1 MFGFVPLAFDA
12 LKQIAAKTD
21 GEFFEARTDDDLAG
35 VYERIDALETSE
47 RQDPRYR
54 TVDRFE
60 LPLAVGLS
68 LLLLGV
74 LLEALFV
81 RRAP

>member
-1 MFGFVPLAFDA
+1 MQAV
-12 LKQIAAKTD
+12 
-21 GEFFEARTDDDLAG
+21 EFFEARTDDDLAG

-60 LPLAVGLS
+60 LPLMVGLS

>member
-1 MFGFVPLAFDA
+1 MPLAFDS

-35 VYERIDALETSE
+35 VYDRINELETSE

-60 LPLAVGLS
+60 VPLAVGLA

-74 LLEALFV
+74 LVDALVV
-81 RRAP
+81 RRVP